1 MVKQSRRQVGL
12 KKRSMR
18 RRTAKKRVMKR
29 RTMKGGYKNG
39 ELGTFNRQK
48 FPGLVLY
55 TVKIE
60 KDETGENMRYIM
72 DFSTVGRIVAGIM
85 DRKNIENITKEYA
98 QTLIDAFGVSNESSI
113 QIIMDTMMN
122 VFEGGVNGAKTRKL
136 IITDMVTN
144 NFVKMQLVENGD
156 NKGDVITFE
165 KGPGASLGGYY
176 EKLTTGYVN
185 GYKLKK
191 VSD

>member
-1 MVKQSRRQVGL
+1 
-12 KKRSMR
+12 
-18 RRTAKKRVMKR
+18 
-29 RTMKGGYKNG
+29 MKGGYKNG

-48 FPGLVLY
+48 LPGLVLY

-98 QTLIDAFGVSNESSI
+98 QTLIVAFGVSNPSSI
-113 QIIMDTMMN
+113 QIIMDTMMK

-144 NFVKMQLVENGD
+144 NFVQMQLVENGD

-165 KGPGASLGGYY
+165 KGPDASLGGYY
-176 EKLTTGYVN
+176 EKLTTGFAS
-185 GYKLKK
+185 GYKLTK